1 MYIDEIEQHRPFVE
15 VVMTTEPFLLEHSRR
30 SEHEGITGRVKN
42 IREKFE
48 NLEGTERVRER
59 VSECMVNI
67 IALL

>member
-1 MYIDEIEQHRPFVE
+1 
-15 VVMTTEPFLLEHSRR
+15 MTTEPFLLEHSRR
-30 SEHEGITGRVKN
+30 SEHEGITGRVKS